1 MRTGYL
7 LADLSG
13 SRSSWA
19 SKVKYRAVRRP
30 LAGFRSLSRFTRRLP
45 QPRLIPAKVKTNAA
59 RVSVQEV
66 LRLIILPVMNLPVC
80 GGQARSSLFCYGA
93 ISRDSQ
99 YVTLG
104 KCECDTIILV
114 ESSMPTCGC
123 LCGRQAKR
131 TGTK

>member
-30 LAGFRSLSRFTRRLP
+30 LAGFRSLSRLTRRLP

-59 RVSVQEV
+59 QVSVQEV
-66 LRLIILPVMNLPVC
+66 LRLIILSVMNLDTCVRWTSSVLVVLLRSDKQ
-80 GGQARSSLFCYGA
+80 GFAVRNAGNARK
-93 ISRDSQ
+93 
-99 YVTLG
+99 V
-104 KCECDTIILV
+104 
-114 ESSMPTCGC
+114 
-123 LCGRQAKR
+123 
-131 TGTK
+131 